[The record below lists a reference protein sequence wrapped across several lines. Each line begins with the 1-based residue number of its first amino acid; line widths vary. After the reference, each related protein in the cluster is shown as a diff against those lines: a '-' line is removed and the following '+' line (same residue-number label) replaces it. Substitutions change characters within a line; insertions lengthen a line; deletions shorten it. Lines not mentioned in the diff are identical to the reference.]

1 MPRIEPIPYD
11 DLDPE
16 LRRRFDAG
24 LAEGRYTMTA
34 PLQIYAYARDE
45 TIAMDEAYRL
55 TFRRGLLG
63 ARLQELLRIRSA
75 QLNGCAPCSS
85 SVKEDTVSADDVA
98 CLIDGA
104 DSLDERERAALDFLG
119 LMSND
124 PFAIDDTTFQ
134 RLALVFST
142 AEIVEL
148 GMACSRF
155 IGGHRWTH
163 ALDIFGASEP
173 VLRYE
178 PAAYR
183 SGALA
188 DT

>member
-11 DLDPE
+11 ELDPE

-63 ARLQELLRIRSA
+63 PRLQELLRIRSA

-85 SVKEDTVSADDVA
+85 SVKEDTVSSDDVA
-98 CLIDGA
+98 CLVEGA
-104 DSLDERERAALDFLG
+104 EGLDERERAALDFLA

-124 PFAIDDTTFQ
+124 PFAIDDSTFH
-134 RLALVFST
+134 RLAAVFST

-148 GMACSRF
+148 GMLCSRH

-173 VLRYE
+173 VLKYE
-178 PAAYR
+178 PAAHG
-183 SGALA
+183 SKALA
-188 DT
+188 ES